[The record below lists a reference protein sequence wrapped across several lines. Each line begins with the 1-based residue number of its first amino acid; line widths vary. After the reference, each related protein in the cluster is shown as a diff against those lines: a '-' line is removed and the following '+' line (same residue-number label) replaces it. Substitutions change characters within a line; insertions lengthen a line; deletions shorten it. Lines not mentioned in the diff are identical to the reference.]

1 MNTYSIWRE
10 ATTTSGDKR
19 ITLVKENVDKKERE
33 SFMRSMDVYFPWIA
47 DDEVGIPSFSTS
59 TQDSSSEK
67 VAN

>member
-19 ITLVKENVDKKERE
+19 ITLVKENVDKKERD

-47 DDEVGIPSFSTS
+47 DDEVGIP
-59 TQDSSSEK
+59 
-67 VAN
+67 